1 VDTRLPNQLLL
12 RDVVEADLPL
22 FFGQQLD
29 REANYLAAFTAKDPT
44 DRDAILAR
52 WRKALSDPTII
63 FKTIVLDDQIVGSV
77 LSYEE
82 ATLPQVSYWIGQEH
96 WGQGL
101 ATRALT
107 AFLTHCNH
115 ARPLY
120 ARTVKDNHRS
130 LRVLEKCGFTITGEN
145 KGFANARGTEVDEY
159 TLILKSAT

>member
-1 VDTRLPNQLLL
+1 MTNSLHL
-12 RDVVEADLPL
+12 RDVRETDLSI

-29 REANYLAAFTAKDPT
+29 REANYLVAFTAPDPT
-44 DRDAILAR
+44 DRDDIFAR
-52 WRKALSDPTII
+52 WKKALSDPTII
-63 FKTIVLDDQIVGSV
+63 FKTIVLDGQIVGSV

-82 ATLPQVSYWIGQEH
+82 ATLPQVSYWIGKEH

-120 ARTVKDNHRS
+120 ARAVKDNHRS

-145 KGFANARGTEVDEY
+145 KSLANARATEVDEY